1 MTRFALFVMAAGLLS
16 AEPLETILA
25 RMDATSKTSNS
36 FAANVKWQEYTKVL
50 NSTDTQIGALKL
62 KKNKGRVMGR
72 LDITEPAPFTWHFFG
87 DIWEKYLP
95 KANVISE
102 YQVAKLAKSTDQY
115 LLLVFG
121 LSGVELKKSYDLK
134 LGGEET
140 INGVKA
146 TRIELLP
153 KDKEAKKL
161 VAKVE
166 LWIPI
171 EQTYAIQQKVT
182 EPNGDYNLWV
192 YGDAKLNPP
201 LPDSAYSFV
210 APPGATR
217 EVFKK

>member
-25 RMDATSKTSNS
+25 RMDAAAKTSNS
-36 FAANVKWQEYTKVL
+36 FTANVKWQEYTKVL
-50 NSTDTQIGALKL
+50 KSTDTQLGALKL
-62 KKNKGRVMGR
+62 KKFKGRVMGR
-72 LDITEPAPFTWHFFG
+72 LDISDPAPFTWHFFG
-87 DIWEKYLP
+87 DIWEKYQP
-95 KANVISE
+95 KAKVISE
-102 YQVAKLAKSTDQY
+102 YQVSKLAKSTDQY

-121 LSGVELKKSYDLK
+121 QSGVELKKSYDIS

-140 INGVKA
+140 IIGIKT

-166 LWIPI
+166 LWIPTDK
-171 EQTYAIQQKVT
+171 TYAIQQKVT
-182 EPNGDYNLWV
+182 EPNGDYNLWT
-192 YGDAKLNPP
+192 YTDAKLNPD

-210 APPGATR
+210 APAGATR